1 MAWFCLMLEPADYP
15 SAVLA
20 VSFQFKRVLKKFL
33 FKLEE
38 LDSCSAAGTKKKPHK
53 HKQK

>member
-1 MAWFCLMLEPADYP
+1 MLEPADYP

-20 VSFQFKRVLKKFL
+20 VSFQFKRVLKNFL
-33 FKLEE
+33 LKLEE
-38 LDSCSAAGTKKKPHK
+38 LDSCSAAGTKKKTTTQNKH

>member
-1 MAWFCLMLEPADYP
+1 MLEPADYP

-38 LDSCSAAGTKKKPHK
+38 LDSCSSAGTKKKTTQHNH